1 MRRLF
6 FALMVIVACSSLLLA
21 QSEETEAAAEPA
33 SEPTQQDEM
42 EEASD
47 FVVGLNALNNQIITG
62 LDQLPSRK
70 VIVLPFLDSQGN
82 YSKVSHFLKEQMV
95 TAIVG
100 SQKYQIQNNSEL
112 FELISNNNISPM
124 DLGKSEQFQLVKD
137 RYLNVSIVVGSLTD
151 LSKKYAVMSRIIVG
165 STGNYGGGA
174 TVYLRA
180 EEEMAVLMGQHVAQR
195 ITATTPS
202 TDTPDDNNAVNNNP
216 SDIKPGLKEIEAPDN
231 NNSSSNSDPNPGA
244 QDNNTTK
251 VLPRQEFTPDVQ
263 GKNDLAI
270 YRMGRDMF
278 TRKRFM
284 EAIAYFDKLL
294 ELFPESPMADN
305 ALYWKGE
312 AKYST
317 RKWKEAHTIFQQLLD
332 KYPYGNKVP
341 AATLKRGYAEE
352 KLGMLTEAIASMEEV
367 ITRFENSEVAVT
379 ARRKLQ
385 LLRAQVQ

>member
-1 MRRLF
+1 MRPLF
-6 FALMVIVACSSLLLA
+6 FALLVLAACVNPLLA
-21 QSEETEAAAEPA
+21 QSEETEAAAEPVT
-33 SEPTQQDEM
+33 EPAQQDEM
-42 EEASD
+42 DEASD
-47 FVVGLNALNNQIITG
+47 FVIGLNALNNQILQG

-70 VIVLPFLDSQGN
+70 VIVLPFADSQGN

-100 SQKYQIQNNSEL
+100 SQKYQIVDNSEL
-112 FELISNNNISPM
+112 FELVTNSNISPLE
-124 DLGKSEQFQLVKD
+124 LGKSEQFQLIKD
-137 RYLNVSIVVGSLTD
+137 RYLNVSIIVGSLTD
-151 LSKKYAVMSRIIVG
+151 LSRKYAVMSRIIVG

-174 TVYLRA
+174 TVYLKA
-180 EEEMAVLMGQHVAQR
+180 EDELAVLMGQKTPTR
-195 ITATTPS
+195 SATSQPANNQ
-202 TDTPDDNNAVNNNP
+202 PVNEEQADN
-216 SDIKPGLKEIEAPDN
+216 KPGLKEIEAPAN
-231 NNSSSNSDPNPGA
+231 NNSSSTTATQPPAN
-244 QDNNTTK
+244 QDNNTK

-263 GKNDLAI
+263 GKDDLAI

-278 TRKRFM
+278 TRNRFL

-294 ELFPESPMADN
+294 ELFPDSPMADN

-317 RKWKEAHTIFQQLLD
+317 SKWKEAHIIFQQVLD

-352 KLGMLTEAIASMEEV
+352 KLGMLKEAIASMEEV

-379 ARRKLQ
+379 ARKKLQ